1 MPRTEVAKTQ
11 RCGPRRMGIRSTFR
25 CMGFSANV
33 TMHSESNV
41 EMLRKKKKLQNRGF
55 GLTNGS

>member
-41 EMLRKKKKLQNRGF
+41 EMLRKKKKV
-55 GLTNGS
+55 TK